1 MEYDITVTR
10 TWSEVGV
17 IRVTAASK
25 EEAKRGLEEYFD
37 TLDGAY
43 SDGIEF
49 DPDSLSIDDYEIE
62 TVVAVGP
69 VVPKRSVAEI
79 LAQ

>member
-10 TWSEVGV
+10 TWSEIGV
-17 IRVTAASK
+17 IRVTAANK
-25 EEAKRGLEEYFD
+25 EEAKSGLAEYLD

-69 VVPKRSVAEI
+69 VVPKRSVADI
-79 LAQ
+79 VG